1 MSFQWDMG
9 YDRQT
14 ETDVPAGFK
23 MVIFLSLWYTVDN
36 ILSICLTSKHLA
48 DLGLPLNGAMHALTC
63 QTVTLN
69 IWREDVCSYLLC
81 LIFTIGKS
89 ALQTV
94 DRE

>member
-36 ILSICLTSKHLA
+36 ILSICSTSKHLA
-48 DLGLPLNGAMHALTC
+48 DLGLPFNGAMHALTC
-63 QTVTLN
+63 QTVT
-69 IWREDVCSYLLC
+69 
-81 LIFTIGKS
+81 
-89 ALQTV
+89 
-94 DRE
+94 